1 MPRRQRSR
9 ERRSSDAALAEHAEE
24 RLAFAQS
31 VHDVRHA
38 EQVQRR
44 AEAPTG
50 GMAVAHCLLWSRRL
64 WERRPEDDDFGAVT
78 LGLADVASGIDADDI
93 HPLLG
98 APKLS
103 TVPLTT
109 SLLQTG
115 ALLVRGPAERRRAV
129 TTSLLIGLCAS
140 HAPSD
145 LGICILTSPEGR
157 STWRFATWL
166 PHAATHLTYPVA
178 HEAVEHDASLSELRR
193 LFDTRRAN
201 ASVTTADGPPDPSVW
216 PLVLVVVDGVLAGNG
231 ELAVLLDQGPR
242 YGIIGIVADET
253 LTIDG
258 LKSSL
263 ALDAVLG
270 SAIFASRHQSD
281 IAVQVAELTVPV
293 ARSAALRLA
302 GLRPA
307 TDEVA
312 SSAHGLQLLDVLG
325 GDVGPDWISER
336 WARTSPSTEAV
347 IGVSRG
353 VPLIIDLAKDG
364 PHGLLGGMSG
374 SGKTELL
381 MTFLTSLCLNNHPDD
396 LGIVI
401 VDFKG
406 GVDHELTAQ
415 LPHVIDLSTNLD
427 VDRFQRTID
436 LLQAEQLRRQRL
448 LRGRASDLDAYR
460 RLRPTDPALPPLPRL
475 LVVIDEFSEL
485 LASDDGRRRL
495 QELVSVTRIGRAL
508 GIHLLLVTQNFEGQ
522 LPPQIEA
529 NAGLRLCLRV
539 MKPAHSKAVLETG
552 IASTLPPH
560 AVGRGYLRSNGGE
573 VIEFQ
578 TARVVGPGS
587 RGKESSTERHPASER
602 VVVRFE
608 DASLVDA
615 IHTAV
620 DVASATPIADTD
632 MARISWSLQQ
642 AAATS
647 GWSRSAIPWPGELP
661 ERVALGPLLVS
672 DEPGLPI
679 GLEDRPDE
687 QRHAVAHLG
696 EQDEQVLL
704 LGPGDGS
711 LTDALAVIGA
721 SAAVRSSPDTL
732 HLFGI
737 DLDGS
742 GLDRLRSFP
751 HCSVVAVRDDR
762 LALRMVQHLRDEAA
776 RRRPLVSA
784 SSPNLLLLVAG
795 ADRLT
800 RRGDDVRH
808 PLLQPLTNLLNE
820 AHGVNIR
827 IILAG
832 SASLADSRLGAGVD
846 RRFVFASNDDSSGAV
861 HALPRGL
868 VASLRCPGRAFDV
881 RRGRLVQ
888 IAQLTTERMPGA
900 RDARQALGSPRTR
913 LSLVH
918 ARGSATELPGRDL
931 ADVAR

>member
-1 MPRRQRSR
+1 MPTWRLCLHNGDARDRSILVEGSAAAPVAELLRKLADLGVTRPSIDGRPGTDVGRRETIGSIGLRNGSVVSEPWSRPGAAFGSTRLEHADGWWLVAVTGPCAGATCQLRPGRHVVGRSTDADVVLADPMVSGNHVAISVNADAGGAAVTIEDLHSSNGTRVDGLSLDLGRHPVTAGSHLLIGATVLELVHLRVAELGPRATSDSEGPTIAFPREFRTPAPDLPHRLRGPRSPTEVEPTRSGWWRSLAPVATGIGFAYLTGRWEFLLLSALAPLIFAVDARRQRSR

-201 ASVTTADGPPDPSVW
+201 AGATMADGPPDPSVW

-263 ALDAVLG
+263 ALDTVLD

-312 SSAHGLQLLDVLG
+312 SSAHGLQLLNVLD
-325 GDVGPDWISER
+325 GDAGPDWISER
-336 WARTSPSTEAV
+336 WARISPSTEAV

-436 LLQAEQLRRQRL
+436 LLHAEQLRRQRL

-460 RLRPTDPALPPLPRL
+460 QLRPNDPALPPLPRL

-529 NAGLRLCLRV
+529 NAGLRLCLR
-539 MKPAHSKAVLETG
+539 S
-552 IASTLPPH
+552 
-560 AVGRGYLRSNGGE
+560 
-573 VIEFQ
+573 
-578 TARVVGPGS
+578 
-587 RGKESSTERHPASER
+587 
-602 VVVRFE
+602 
-608 DASLVDA
+608 
-615 IHTAV
+615 
-620 DVASATPIADTD
+620 
-632 MARISWSLQQ
+632 
-642 AAATS
+642 
-647 GWSRSAIPWPGELP
+647 
-661 ERVALGPLLVS
+661 
-672 DEPGLPI
+672 
-679 GLEDRPDE
+679 
-687 QRHAVAHLG
+687 
-696 EQDEQVLL
+696 
-704 LGPGDGS
+704 
-711 LTDALAVIGA
+711 
-721 SAAVRSSPDTL
+721 
-732 HLFGI
+732 
-737 DLDGS
+737 
-742 GLDRLRSFP
+742 
-751 HCSVVAVRDDR
+751 
-762 LALRMVQHLRDEAA
+762 
-776 RRRPLVSA
+776 
-784 SSPNLLLLVAG
+784 
-795 ADRLT
+795 
-800 RRGDDVRH
+800 
-808 PLLQPLTNLLNE
+808 
-820 AHGVNIR
+820 
-827 IILAG
+827 
-832 SASLADSRLGAGVD
+832 
-846 RRFVFASNDDSSGAV
+846 
-861 HALPRGL
+861 
-868 VASLRCPGRAFDV
+868 
-881 RRGRLVQ
+881 
-888 IAQLTTERMPGA
+888 
-900 RDARQALGSPRTR
+900 
-913 LSLVH
+913 
-918 ARGSATELPGRDL
+918 
-931 ADVAR
+931 